1 MIAHTSQRGDLHADA
16 DTDSAT
22 DADPHRVRDLAT
34 LATLYGEPGETSIRK
49 EVGSLHPVYRAIV
62 EAAPFAV
69 LATSGPEGLDASPRG
84 DAPGFV
90 AVEDEHTLLLPD
102 RRGNN
107 RTDSLRN
114 VILDPRVALLFMV
127 PGVNE
132 TLRVNGRAH
141 VSIEPALLARF
152 AVDGKLPRSVLVI
165 RIETVY
171 FQCSRALLRSQLWDV
186 ASQPPRASLPS
197 PGAMLHAL
205 TQAAIDGDAYD
216 RDLPARVKTSLY

>member
-1 MIAHTSQRGDLHADA
+1 MIAHTSQRGDLHAD
-16 DTDSAT
+16 SE
-22 DADPHRVRDLAT
+22 PHRIRDLAT
-34 LATLYGEPGETSIRK
+34 LAALYGEPGEASIRK

-69 LATSGPEGLDASPRG
+69 LATSGPDGLDASPRG

-141 VSIEPALLARF
+141 VSVEPALLARF
-152 AVDGKLPRSVLVI
+152 AVDAKLPRSVLVI
-165 RIETVY
+165 KIETVY
-171 FQCSRALLRSQLWDV
+171 FQCSRALLRSQLWD
-186 ASQPPRASLPS
+186 AGSQPPCSSLPS
-197 PGAMLHAL
+197 PGAMLQAL

>member
-1 MIAHTSQRGDLHADA
+1 MNPD
-16 DTDSAT
+16 
-22 DADPHRVRDLAT
+22 DPDRDPFHIRDVAT
-34 LATLYGEPGETSIRK
+34 LAALYGEPGETSVAK
-49 EVGSLHPVYRAIV
+49 EADRLHPVYRAIV

-90 AVEDEHTLLLPD
+90 TVQDEHTLLLPD

-114 VILDPRVALLFMV
+114 VIRDPRVALLFMV

-141 VSIEPALLARF
+141 VSVDPALLARF
-152 AVDGKLPRSVLVI
+152 AVEGKLPRSVLVVAI
-165 RIETVY
+165 AAVY
-171 FQCSRALLRSQLWDV
+171 FQCSRALLRSRLWDV
-186 ASQPPRASLPS
+186 ASQVPRASLPS
-197 PGAMLHAL
+197 AGAMLSAL
-205 TQAAIDGDAYD
+205 TRSRIDGAAYD
-216 RDLPARVKTSLY
+216 RELPERVKSSLY